1 MATGVPFGPS
11 FLPELREILLSTG
24 TGYSYGP
31 DGELAAV
38 TDEPF
43 LGPWRLRSLAYDREL
58 GKSRVVC
65 VLVAGG
71 NEVTATIDAGDFP
84 RLRRNSTR
92 TRSWNGS
99 DRYHD
104 MAVQASVLIEEQILT
119 RDPEEVSGVVRIQVP
134 ADRAGRA

>member
-1 MATGVPFGPS
+1 MTTGEPFGPS

-31 DGELAAV
+31 DGELTGV

-43 LGPWRLRSLAYDREL
+43 LGPWRLYSLDYDAEL

-65 VLVAGG
+65 VLVARG

-92 TRSWNGS
+92 TRAWNGS

-119 RDPEEVSGVVRIQVP
+119 RDPEEVPGVVRIQVP
-134 ADRAGRA
+134 SGRAGRV